1 MRDPELEAY
10 VASIET
16 HLSRR
21 RGVDR
26 PLTPKDF
33 QLACS
38 WYGARLPLNTVLAG
52 IDDAFAAGAAPS
64 SLSFCRPFVEALVR
78 PPGRA

>member
-10 VASIET
+10 VASIEG
-16 HLSRR
+16 HLTRR
-21 RGVDR
+21 RGRDHV
-26 PLTPKDF
+26 LTPKEF

-38 WYGARLPLNTVLAG
+38 WYNARLPLNTVLAG
-52 IDDAFAAGAAPS
+52 IDDAFSAGPAPS
-64 SLSFCRPFVEALVR
+64 SLSYCRAFVEALVR